1 METVTAC
8 GTWSMRL
15 TLRAPSMS
23 RWKLRY
29 QPIGFRW
36 AQNLSD
42 YRAPEPERFVAY
54 YDSMAASS
62 SVVLMRAVAL
72 VP

>member
-23 RWKLRY
+23 RWNSATSRS
-29 QPIGFRW
+29 GFRW

-42 YRAPEPERFVAY
+42 YRAPEPERFIAY

-62 SVVLMRAVAL
+62 SVVLVRAVAL